1 MLKRRIVMPKRIK
14 ILKSVGDFFHVLS
27 HVDRIKIIGLLKNGE
42 IDVNQLHDE
51 LEISQ
56 SRTSQHL
63 KLLKFNNIV
72 SERKEGKHVYYKL
85 QNNKITDV
93 METALQ
99 FQLITFSAEPETVDL
114 IKDLL
119 KYWDV

>member
-1 MLKRRIVMPKRIK
+1 MPKRTK
-14 ILKSVGDFFHVLS
+14 ILKSLVDFFHVLS

-42 IDVNQLHDE
+42 MDVNQLHDE
-51 LEISQ
+51 LGISQ

-63 KLLKFNNIV
+63 KLLQFNNII

-85 QNNKITDV
+85 QNPKITDV

-99 FQLITFSAEPETVDL
+99 FQLITFSDEPETVNL
-114 IKDLL
+114 INDLL
-119 KYWDV
+119 KFGDV